1 MGHFPV
7 RLLRTL
13 SYSKHMTY
21 VECKKELTYILQ
33 VCIISIPTV
42 CKRSPHQF
50 VSQIGA
56 RSIKEDCK
64 VARNKYPEETRNLI
78 IETAGRL
85 FLEKGYEHTSIQDII
100 DHLGG
105 LSKGAIYHHFKSK
118 EEIMMAV
125 GDKFYASS
133 EIRMNEI
140 CQRTDLSG
148 REKLQEVFRVS
159 LDTPAQA
166 EMATVAP
173 DMLKNP
179 QLLAMFLKDSVQGEA
194 PDLLTPIIEEGIRD
208 GTIETDYP
216 RELAEVLMLI
226 GNIWINPM
234 IYQCSTEEVLKKV
247 EFFKYLTEKLG
258 LDVITEDMIEKIKHF
273 SDVFHENERK
283 F

>member
-1 MGHFPV
+1 M
-7 RLLRTL
+7 
-13 SYSKHMTY
+13 
-21 VECKKELTYILQ
+21 
-33 VCIISIPTV
+33 
-42 CKRSPHQF
+42 
-50 VSQIGA
+50 
-56 RSIKEDCK
+56 
-64 VARNKYPEETRNLI
+64 ARNKYPEETRNLI

-234 IYQCSTEEVLKKV
+234 IYQSSTEEVLKKV

-273 SDVFHENERK
+273 SDVFHENEGK